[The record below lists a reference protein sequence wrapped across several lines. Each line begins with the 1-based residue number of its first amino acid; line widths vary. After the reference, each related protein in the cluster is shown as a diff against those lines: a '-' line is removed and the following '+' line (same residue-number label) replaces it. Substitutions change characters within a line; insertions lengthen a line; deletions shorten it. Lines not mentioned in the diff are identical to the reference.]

1 VSPSTPLRTGIAA
14 AEGRDF
20 LALSRRLLDVLGP
33 DGLGDESDQRQFA
46 VDGIEPSWVL
56 LPASIAEA
64 ETALRL
70 CAAHDLAI
78 VPAGRGLRLGRGL
91 APERLDAVLST
102 SAMSAIVDHAAA
114 DLTLTV
120 EAGAT
125 LATVNETLRPA
136 GQWLPFDPALPQ
148 ETTIGG
154 LIAAQAAGPS
164 RQAFGTARE
173 SLLGVRAL
181 LADGTL
187 VKSGGRVVKN
197 VAGYDIH
204 KLLVGSFGTLAV
216 IAEATF
222 KLQPLPEAKHI
233 VSYGSAPLA
242 SLFDLAR
249 MLADSALGVQFL
261 EVLAGTSSDPML
273 VAGFAGVAEDVD
285 EASRRAAAY
294 ATDLG
299 IDARE
304 PFDEALLWK
313 RLDEFERVPSQAVV
327 VRAGMLRT
335 ELRSWVSVSL
345 EQCAAIAG
353 RVRAHA
359 HGGLGVARLRLDEVD
374 PQRLEPVLA
383 NLRQTARRSG
393 GYLIIEHAQAP
404 WKRSLD
410 VWGPPPADHH
420 LMKGIKA
427 AFDPH
432 RRLAPGR
439 FVGGL

>member
-1 VSPSTPLRTGIAA
+1 MARAIAGVPTIPILMARTGSSSKRARAVCMASCGESGSLTFIKRVIGLPG
-14 AEGRDF
+14 ETVSERNGIVF
-20 LALSRRLLDVLGP
+20 VNGRRLSEGYV
-33 DGLGDESDQRQFA
+33 
-46 VDGIEPSWVL
+46 
-56 LPASIAEA
+56 PASDEFEAAIAE
-64 ETALRL
+64 LR
-70 CAAHDLAI
+70 
-78 VPAGRGLRLGRGL
+78 
-91 APERLDAVLST
+91 
-102 SAMSAIVDHAAA
+102 SAIRAGTGAATTFGYGPRFLHSTGQLHKGGPPTGRFLQLVDDPQRDA
-114 DLTLTV
+114 
-120 EAGAT
+120 EIPGAGYSFGT
-125 LATVNETLRPA
+125 
-136 GQWLPFDPALPQ
+136 
-148 ETTIGG
+148 

-181 LADGTL
+181 LADGTR

-197 VAGYDIH
+197 VAGYDLH

-222 KLQPLPEAKHI
+222 KLQPLPEAKRI

-327 VRAGMLRT
+327 VRAGMPRT
-335 ELRSWVSVSL
+335 DLRSWVSVSL

-374 PQRLEPVLA
+374 PQRFEPVFA
-383 NLRQTARRSG
+383 NLRQTARRGG
-393 GYLIIEHAQAP
+393 GYLILEHAQAP

-410 VWGPPPADHH
+410 VWGPPPAGHH
-420 LMKGIKA
+420 LMKAIKA